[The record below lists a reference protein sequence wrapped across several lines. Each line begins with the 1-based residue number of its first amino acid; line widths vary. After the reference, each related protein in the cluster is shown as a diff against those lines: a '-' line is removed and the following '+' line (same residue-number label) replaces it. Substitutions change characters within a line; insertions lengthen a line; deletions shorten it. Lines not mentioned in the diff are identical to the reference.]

1 MVTGSGS
8 VVLSSQFKD
17 RNRTVRLIANYGKCY
32 SEQKRDLP
40 LLCKRFATSKLR
52 AFSDLKSLHTYGFR
66 GEALASIS
74 FVSRVNVV
82 TKTESEAIGWK

>member
-1 MVTGSGS
+1 MVTESGS
-8 VVLSSQFKD
+8 VILCSLFEGCKGID
-17 RNRTVRLIANYGKCY
+17 RLIIAFGNGCFG
-32 SEQKRDLP
+32 QKGDLP

-74 FVSRVNVV
+74 FVSRVTVV